1 MKSYYD
7 DYYLHHSG
15 GSVGPIFYGKRF
27 QTGSGLG
34 SVFSS
39 LARSV
44 IPILKSSGK
53 TLLKEG
59 LRSGLDVLGDV
70 VSGNDIKSSVKRRA
84 RQSGQRLLTQAANTI
99 DKPAPPGLPKRKPTH
114 KKRNIIAK
122 RKKVSS
128 LKKDIF
134 Y

>member
-7 DYYLHHSG
+7 DYYLHQSG
-15 GSVGPIFYGKRF
+15 GGVGPIFYGKRF

-34 SVFSS
+34 AVFSS

-44 IPILKSSGK
+44 IPILKSGGK

-70 VSGNDIKSSVKRRA
+70 VSGSDINSSVKRRA
-84 RQSGQRLLTQAANTI
+84 RQSGQRLLTQAANVI
-99 DKPAPPGLPKRKPTH
+99 DKPAPPGLPKTSLKKTNRKKVP
-114 KKRNIIAK
+114 K
-122 RKKVSS
+122 RKKNSS
-128 LKKDIF
+128 IKKDIF
-134 Y
+134 R